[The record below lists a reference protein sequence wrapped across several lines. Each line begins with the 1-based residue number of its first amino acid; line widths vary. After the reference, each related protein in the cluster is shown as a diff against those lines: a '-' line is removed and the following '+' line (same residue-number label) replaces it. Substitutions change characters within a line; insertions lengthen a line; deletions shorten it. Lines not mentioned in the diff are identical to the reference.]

1 MRLGSGAAARTGILR
16 TGLLTLT
23 ALGVLAVAACAGPTP
38 GSGSGGTTTTAA
50 ATATT
55 SPSPTATGS
64 SSPEPSATET
74 ETGAPFPTS
83 VDTVTADPSKDAAL
97 TVTDVRT
104 ATHDGYDR
112 VVFELGG
119 TGAPG
124 WRVGYVDKAVDD
136 PSGQP
141 VQVQGAGVLQ
151 VIISGTGYPTDTGQK
166 EWTGSPLHA
175 GLPVV
180 QEVHVRGVFE
190 GQTQAF
196 VGVARAGAP
205 FRVFALT
212 APARLVVDVQH

>member
-1 MRLGSGAAARTGILR
+1 VR
-16 TGLLTLT
+16 TGLLTST

-38 GSGSGGTTTTAA
+38 GAGSGGTTTAATAA
-50 ATATT
+50 AT

-141 VQVQGAGVLQ
+141 VQVQGGGVLQ
-151 VIISGTGYPTDTGQK
+151 VVISGTGYPTDTGQK
-166 EWTGSPLHA
+166 EWTGNPLHP

-180 QEVHVRGVFE
+180 QEVQLRGVFE

-196 VGVARAGAP
+196 VGVARTGAP

-212 APARLVVDVQH
+212 APARLVVDVQR